1 MLLVMFINIRYIC
14 ISVYIFRE
22 FCMSVCRIYEPVHI
36 KTGIDLFTRHK
47 ANITQISSKF
57 IKNSHTNISCINCNL
72 VTVLPWV
79 DFFNLCHSTYMYMYT
94 AFIQ

>member
-1 MLLVMFINIRYIC
+1 
-14 ISVYIFRE
+14 
-22 FCMSVCRIYEPVHI
+22 MSVCRIYESVHI
-36 KTGIDLFTRHK
+36 KTGIDLFTRHR
-47 ANITQISSKF
+47 SVYEEF